1 MAVNKSKT
9 DLLSQAATTLADNTT
24 QAISPQDVREMAE
37 NLAESNFNKTTDNA
51 LVGLKAYDSGVIYK
65 VSQGV
70 NYNGSLY
77 FANKDTTPGAFNTAD
92 WDLFAEQSNVIIS
105 GKKASAGT
113 IAKGKP
119 VYLVGFDND
128 LHTVEEAN
136 ASAAGTTPVIGF
148 TAEAF
153 DASSSKSIITFGKLT
168 GIDTSSF
175 SVGNDLYLATSAGGL
190 TTTRPTG
197 GSSIIQRIAK
207 VLKSHASTGE
217 ILIYNTARAA
227 GLPNIAQDNVWIG
240 DANGQP
246 QAVNKSTLAPT
257 DAEIETAYNNQ
268 VAEVTQSEAEAGT
281 VTTVKRWTPQRVK
294 QAIDALAGSGAA
306 TVYTSN
312 GSLSG
317 NRVIT
322 SSGNTLIFDSSAS
335 YVADPFKF
343 QTYPFGGT
351 GTNPYL
357 KIKAYGEVEIRSSL
371 NDIFRLKDGGGGDK
385 FKVNSTQTSIY
396 GNLLVTT
403 TYFKMQSSTQALK
416 FTNTSTGNLTHEIQT
431 DGGGA
436 PVKTKFNIIGG
447 TSQFIVGSSAI
458 IGNEKI
464 SLQGHTLIKGEN
476 TLSTSSALQ
485 IYDGDSTPAVL
496 WDFRNNGDL
505 LKGDTILKVGNSNV
519 ITGSGTHRFIFGTG
533 NDINGTSKIWQF
545 CVGVDN
551 ELSGSNHGAFGR
563 LNTTTGLGTQ
573 YAFGSKNQLNG
584 SYVFSFGGDNVNSA
598 NFTNTFGM
606 ATSATAIGAIVIGYG
621 DSTNFNNK
629 LVNNT
634 ANSLALGWNTTTP
647 TYLFASTGATVKV
660 PLDMDNN
667 RITNAVV
674 NPSVNEAASSA
685 TFTINA
691 DEQTDG
697 VLTAMAAATTIAAPT
712 GTPVQSQSLVFR
724 FKDDG
729 TARGITWNAIF
740 RAIGVTLP
748 TTTTASK
755 LLYVGCK
762 YNSTDTK
769 WDVVSVQEEA

>member
-227 GLPNIAQDNVWIG
+227 GLPNIAQNNVWIG

-697 VLTAMAAATTIAAPT
+697 VLTAMSAATTIAAPT

>member
-1 MAVNKSKT
+1 MAVNKSKA
-9 DLLSQAATTLADNTT
+9 DLITQAATTLADNTT

-175 SVGNDLYLATSAGGL
+175 TVGNDLYLATSAGGL

-197 GSSIIQRIAK
+197 GGSIVQRIAK

-227 GLPNIAQDNVWIG
+227 GLPNITANKIWYG
-240 DANGQP
+240 NTNGQP
-246 QAVNKSTLAPT
+246 EELGIGTGLTVTGGNLTAAGGGSIYSQDGTILSNRQLTLT
-257 DAEIETAYNNQ
+257 DKVRFKNGSF
-268 VAEVTQSEAEAGT
+268 EVQGAGT
-281 VTTVKRWTPQRVK
+281 GTGVNFVLYDNDSTPYKRFEILDNGQFRLDSSNAVVTTPV
-294 QAIDALAGSGAA
+294 
-306 TVYTSN
+306 
-312 GSLSG
+312 
-317 NRVIT
+317 
-322 SSGNTLIFDSSAS
+322 LIEMRP
-335 YVADPFKF
+335 V
-343 QTYPFGGT
+343 GGT
-351 GTNPYL
+351 GTKPYF
-357 KIKAYGEVEIRSSL
+357 KIKAYGEVEILGGLSNLFNVQNTLGAKQFEVLNGTTKINGSSQINSSFFQML
-371 NDIFRLKDGGGGDK
+371 TDTQKISFNAGSGGALHHEIRTNGGGGPI
-385 FKVNSTQTSIY
+385 T
-396 GNLLVTT
+396 
-403 TYFKMQSSTQALK
+403 
-416 FTNTSTGNLTHEIQT
+416 
-431 DGGGA
+431 
-436 PVKTKFNIIGG
+436 TKFNIPGG
-447 TSQFIVGSSAI
+447 GFQFIVGASAI
-458 IGNEKI
+458 IGTEKI
-464 SLQGHTLIKGEN
+464 SLQGDTLI
-476 TLSTSSALQ
+476 
-485 IYDGDSTPAVL
+485 
-496 WDFRNNGDL
+496 
-505 LKGDTILKVGNSNV
+505 
-519 ITGSGTHRFIFGTG
+519 
-533 NDINGTSKIWQF
+533 
-545 CVGVDN
+545 
-551 ELSGSNHGAFGR
+551 
-563 LNTTTGLGTQ
+563 
-573 YAFGSKNQLNG
+573 NG
-584 SYVFSFGGDNVNSA
+584 S
-598 NFTNTFGM
+598 
-606 ATSATAIGAIVIGYG
+606 
-621 DSTNFNNK
+621 
-629 LVNNT
+629 
-634 ANSLALGWNTTTP
+634 
-647 TYLFASTGATVKV
+647 
-660 PLDMDNN
+660 LDMNNN
-667 RITNAVV
+667 RITKAVV
-674 NPSVNEAASSA
+674 NPSVQEAASSA

-691 DEQTDG
+691 DEQSDG

-762 YNSTDTK
+762 YNSNDTK

>member
-1 MAVNKSKT
+1 MAVNKSKA

-119 VYLVGFDND
+119 VYLVGFNND

-136 ASAAGTTPVIGF
+136 ATAAGTTPVIGF

-168 GIDTSSF
+168 GIDTSAF

-197 GSSIIQRIAK
+197 GGSIVQRIAK

-227 GLPNIAQDNVWIG
+227 GLPNITTNKIWYGNASGQPEELGIGTGLTVTGGNLTAAGAGNFGNSDLQLTGDRNHELNSHKLIFRCKLTANADRIESFYDNSPVGGMIVDHYDKFGTKIHSINRDSFENAAYAVGYFRSGMDVGPKTAITMRGFSGTNSYIKFSNQFNDQYTQIG
-240 DANGQP
+240 ANVPHYFLKAAGALAANKFIVGNTSAIATEKISLQSSTLIKGEGTGTGITLALYDNDSTPNKKLEVLDNGQ
-246 QAVNKSTLAPT
+246 VN
-257 DAEIETAYNNQ
+257 
-268 VAEVTQSEAEAGT
+268 
-281 VTTVKRWTPQRVK
+281 
-294 QAIDALAGSGAA
+294 IDS
-306 TVYTSN
+306 
-312 GSLSG
+312 
-317 NRVIT
+317 
-322 SSGNTLIFDSSAS
+322 SSGYLVTPFLIES
-335 YVADPFKF
+335 
-343 QTYPFGGT
+343 YPFGGS
-351 GTNPYL
+351 GTKPFF
-357 KIKAYGEVEIRSSL
+357 KIKGYGEVEILGRLSNLFNVQNGAGAKQFEVL
-371 NDIFRLKDGGGGDK
+371 NGTTKINGAAQINATWFQVLTDTQKMSFNAGNGGALHHEIRTNGGGGPI
-385 FKVNSTQTSIY
+385 T
-396 GNLLVTT
+396 
-403 TYFKMQSSTQALK
+403 
-416 FTNTSTGNLTHEIQT
+416 
-431 DGGGA
+431 
-436 PVKTKFNIIGG
+436 TKFNIPGG
-447 TSQFIVGSSAI
+447 SFQFIVGASAI
-458 IGNEKI
+458 IGTEKI
-464 SLQGHTLIKGEN
+464 SLQGDTL
-476 TLSTSSALQ
+476 
-485 IYDGDSTPAVL
+485 
-496 WDFRNNGDL
+496 
-505 LKGDTILKVGNSNV
+505 
-519 ITGSGTHRFIFGTG
+519 
-533 NDINGTSKIWQF
+533 INGT
-545 CVGVDN
+545 
-551 ELSGSNHGAFGR
+551 
-563 LNTTTGLGTQ
+563 
-573 YAFGSKNQLNG
+573 
-584 SYVFSFGGDNVNSA
+584 
-598 NFTNTFGM
+598 
-606 ATSATAIGAIVIGYG
+606 
-621 DSTNFNNK
+621 
-629 LVNNT
+629 
-634 ANSLALGWNTTTP
+634 
-647 TYLFASTGATVKV
+647 
-660 PLDMDNN
+660 LDMNNN
-667 RITNAVV
+667 RITKAVI
-674 NPSVNEAASSA
+674 NPSVQEAASSA

-691 DEQTDG
+691 DEQSDG

>member
-227 GLPNIAQDNVWIG
+227 GLPNIAQNNVWIG

-257 DAEIETAYNNQ
+257 DAAIETAYNNQ